1 MSNFRIWLQASSALL
16 LTVAPVLAPVGHA
29 HEPPIDVSRDAEA
42 RGKPDGLAAAVRQ
55 VEAARDRQLA
65 IAQFANR
72 LPYSARTRA
81 LQKDAERLQHELEKT
96 TNRASSEA
104 IVAQLRSVSDEMLQD
119 PNYRSAMDGLDTLL
133 PPNRVNTGTTGQR
146 PLASADMQAVQSTAS
161 VSWGLWPGVVMLM
174 HSQSSSKPAF
184 LYARYYSHA
193 GTYDRSGSVYE
204 ANPDGVRLKPLANW
218 QVPGLDVALGY
229 NRSAD
234 TAGVKR
240 VADALQTAEARYG
253 TDGHTPYNY
262 IFPNKWTDSAQYCS
276 QLVWKIQQGAGVDV
290 DSNDWGYQLWIAS
303 RWGWWAVSAIAMPA
317 VAPDE
322 IAADGDIYF
331 FWAGSTG

>member
-1 MSNFRIWLQASSALL
+1 MSYRRIWLQILPALL
-16 LTVAPVLAPVGHA
+16 LALTHVLAPVGHA
-29 HEPPIDVSRDAEA
+29 QEPAIDVSRDADA
-42 RGKPDGLAAAVRQ
+42 RGKPEGLAAAVRQ
-55 VEAARDRQLA
+55 VEAAGDRQAA
-65 IAQFANR
+65 IAQFATR

-81 LQKDAERLQHELEKT
+81 LQKKAERLQHELEMT

-119 PNYRSAMDGLDTLL
+119 PNYRSAMDGLDRVL
-133 PPNRVNTGTTGQR
+133 PPNRPKTRISGYR
-146 PLASADMQAVQSTAS
+146 PLASADVQAVQSTAS
-161 VSWGLWPGVVMLM
+161 VEWGLWPGVVMLM

-234 TAGVKR
+234 AAGVKR
-240 VADALQTAEARYG
+240 VADALQASEAKYG
-253 TDGHTPYNY
+253 TDGRTPYNY

-276 QLVWKIQQGAGVDV
+276 QLVWKIQQGAGVDI

-303 RWGWWAVSAIAMPA
+303 RWGWWAVSAIAVPA

-322 IAADGDIYF
+322 IAADGDVYF